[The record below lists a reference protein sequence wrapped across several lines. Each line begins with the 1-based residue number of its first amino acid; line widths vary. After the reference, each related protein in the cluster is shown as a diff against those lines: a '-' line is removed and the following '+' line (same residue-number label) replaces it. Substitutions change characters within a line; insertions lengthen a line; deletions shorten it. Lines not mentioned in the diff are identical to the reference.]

1 MLVAI
6 DLCAGSIL
14 CHRQAADSVPRYVH
28 VEQSAVHVEES
39 AADPRYVHVEQSAAD
54 PRYEQSFYNDDVNH
68 VSDVYA

>member
-1 MLVAI
+1 MEQ
-6 DLCAGSIL
+6 S
-14 CHRQAADSVPRYVH
+14 AADPRYVQ

-39 AADPRYVHVEQSAAD
+39 AADPLYVHVEQSAVHVEQSAAD

>member
-1 MLVAI
+1 MLVAV

-14 CHRQAADSVPRYVH
+14 CHRQAADSV
-28 VEQSAVHVEES
+28 
-39 AADPRYVHVEQSAAD
+39 PRYVHVEQSAAD